1 MKRLHVHLSVTD
13 LDASIQ
19 FYSTLFGDPPT
30 VRKDD
35 YAKWMLDDPR
45 VNLAISARGRGV
57 GVDHLGIQ
65 VEDAAELDEV
75 QGRIKAAGRPM
86 TEVGPATCCYA
97 RSEKSWVVDPDN
109 LAWEAFLTL
118 GDATVYGEDTED
130 EFRAR
135 VSASGDAGV
144 CCSATDT

>member
-13 LDASIQ
+13 LDASIR
-19 FYSTLFGDPPT
+19 FYSTLFAAEPT
-30 VRKDD
+30 VRKTD
-35 YAKWMLDDPR
+35 YARWMLDDPR

-75 QGRIKAAGRPM
+75 HGRVKAADRPM
-86 TEVGPATCCYA
+86 TKVGSATCCYA

-109 LAWEAFLTL
+109 FPWETFLTL

-130 EFRAR
+130 EFLGRTPAPADR
-135 VSASGDAGV
+135 TA
-144 CCSATDT
+144 CC

>member
-13 LDASIQ
+13 LDASIR
-19 FYSTLFGDPPT
+19 FYSTLFAAEPA
-30 VRKDD
+30 VRKTD
-35 YAKWMLDDPR
+35 YARWMLDDPR

-75 QGRIKAAGRPM
+75 HGRIKAAERPM

-109 LAWEAFLTL
+109 LPWETFLTL
-118 GDATVYGEDTED
+118 GEAAVYGEDTED
-130 EFRAR
+130 EFLGRAPADR
-135 VSASGDAGV
+135 TA
-144 CCSATDT
+144 CCSPTGS